1 MKPDIEHTFEV
12 EGTFTV
18 KGCKPVQVGS
28 GYVHEFKRDKKTVR
42 LVVALE
48 VENEDGSFTYVTSE
62 RQMAKLGF
70 SALEYRE
77 ARFFPGREVVDRDD
91 VLF

>member
-1 MKPDIEHTFEV
+1 MKPEMEHFFEV
-12 EGTFTV
+12 QGTFTV
-18 KGCKPVQVGS
+18 SGYKPVQVGS
-28 GYVHEFKRDKKTVR
+28 GYIHELKRNKKTVR

-48 VENEDGSFTYVTSE
+48 VENEDGSMTYVTSE

-77 ARFFPGREVVDRDD
+77 ARFFPGREVFDEDE